1 MRDND
6 DEGREAH
13 PHLPLMPTPSEQKAL
28 AFVAIVI
35 LLGGAVRV
43 LRAGSSALP
52 TPLEQQA
59 LARQAL
65 AADNASQ
72 NARQGKSPKRGRKS
86 RTARDTLPNVVGGV
100 ASVPPSFARPDRP
113 FDRAPYGSAFVR
125 PGFSGA
131 TPRIDTDV
139 RGLRAGTPSA
149 PSRAAGKPLPTSPV
163 DLDLATA
170 REMETLPRIGPALAN
185 RIVANRDSLG
195 PFGSLAGLKRVK
207 GMGPASLD
215 RLAPLVT
222 FGGRA
227 ASRASPP

>member
-1 MRDND
+1 
-6 DEGREAH
+6 
-13 PHLPLMPTPSEQKAL
+13 MPTPAEQKAL

-43 LRAGSSALP
+43 LRAGSSAP
-52 TPLEQQA
+52 ATTLEQQA
-59 LARQAL
+59 LARQAS
-65 AADNASQ
+65 ASDS
-72 NARQGKSPKRGRKS
+72 AKQGKSAKRGKTPRPS
-86 RTARDTLPNVVGGV
+86 TDTTARVVAGV

-113 FDRAPYGSAFVR
+113 FDHSPYGSGSVR
-125 PGFSGA
+125 PGFSGPR
-131 TPRIDTDV
+131 PRIDTDANGS
-139 RGLRAGTPSA
+139 RPTTPTK
-149 PSRAAGKPLPTSPV
+149 PAASHRKALPDKPV

-170 REMETLPRIGPALAN
+170 QEIEMLPRIGPALAR

-195 PFGSLAGLKRVK
+195 PFGSLAALKRVK

-227 ASRASPP
+227 ASRGPGS

>member
-1 MRDND
+1 
-6 DEGREAH
+6 
-13 PHLPLMPTPSEQKAL
+13 MPTPAEQKAL

-43 LRAGSSALP
+43 LRAGSSAPP
-52 TPLEQQA
+52 TTLEQQA
-59 LARQAL
+59 LARQAS
-65 AADNASQ
+65 ASDS
-72 NARQGKSPKRGRKS
+72 AKQGKSAKRGKTPRPS
-86 RTARDTLPNVVGGV
+86 TDTTARVAAGV

-113 FDRAPYGSAFVR
+113 FDHTPYGSGSVR
-125 PGFSGA
+125 PGFPGPS
-131 TPRIDTDV
+131 PRIDTDANGS
-139 RGLRAGTPSA
+139 RPTTPTK
-149 PSRAAGKPLPTSPV
+149 PAASHRKALPGKPV

-170 REMETLPRIGPALAN
+170 PEIEMLPRIGPALAR

-195 PFGSLAGLKRVK
+195 PFGSLAALKRVK

-227 ASRASPP
+227 ASRGPGS